1 MSGFEWVRWLGLAA
15 AAAPV
20 AWSSAPAA
28 AVSQEAGRTGQQLY
42 RTHCASC
49 HGTTGRGDGPL
60 AEYLT
65 VRPANLTG
73 IAARNRGV
81 FPADVVSRIV
91 DGRRVLKTHGDSA
104 MPVWGDVFSLSGN
117 PDADTAAAE
126 KIRAVVSHLE
136 SLQQRA
142 GD

>member
-1 MSGFEWVRWLGLAA
+1 MRSFGWVGWLGMAA
-15 AAAPV
+15 AAAPA
-20 AWSSAPAA
+20 AWSLAPGAPRQDAA
-28 AVSQEAGRTGQQLY
+28 RTGPQLY

-65 VRPANLTG
+65 VQPANLTG

-81 FPADVVSRIV
+81 FPADVVTRIV

-117 PDADTAAAE
+117 PDADKTAAE
-126 KIRAVVSHLE
+126 KIRAVVSHVE

-142 GD
+142 GE